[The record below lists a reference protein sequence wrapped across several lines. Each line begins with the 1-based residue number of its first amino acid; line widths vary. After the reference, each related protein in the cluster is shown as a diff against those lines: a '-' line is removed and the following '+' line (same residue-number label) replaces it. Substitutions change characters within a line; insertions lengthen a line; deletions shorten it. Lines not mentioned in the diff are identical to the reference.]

1 MTTLL
6 KTLDQIEPP
15 LVSALSTISRAGP
28 IEANNHFKSV
38 CDPIA
43 DTVTNLIDD
52 GMQKRDPLAGQLR
65 KDFDDRWKDTGVTFH
80 DFQGQIATVRALYLL
95 AKEIALIRKIICGL
109 GKIGDT
115 DSSVNG
121 AYLRPTSL
129 KHDVGTATA
138 PSWIPSMAQTW
149 ACDILNIPSNDIDV
163 KKLVTSFRSLNV
175 QAAVRNNSRQR
186 EEVRLGFFA
195 TKKIDHPSL
204 PPRVETEQIAG
215 QSVQINKS
223 GAGIVEQ
230 RIEFLGWEN
239 WRNVSEI
246 LSQLLSSHSQEC
258 LSLGD
263 LHANIPLKR
272 A

>member
-1 MTTLL
+1 MITFI
-6 KTLDQIEPP
+6 KALDQIELP

-28 IEANNHFKSV
+28 IEANNLFKSV

-43 DTVTNLIDD
+43 DTVRNLIDD
-52 GMQKRDPLAGQLR
+52 DMQERDPLAGQLR
-65 KDFDDRWKDTGVTFH
+65 KDFDDCWRDIGVTFQ
-80 DFQGQIATVRALYLL
+80 DFQGQMAIIRVLYLL
-95 AKEIALIRKIICGL
+95 AKEIALIRKICGL

-129 KHDVGTATA
+129 KHDIGTATA
-138 PSWIPSMAQTW
+138 PLWILSMAMTW
-149 ACDILNIPSNDIDV
+149 ARDFLNIPSNDIDMQT
-163 KKLVTSFRSLNV
+163 LANSFRSLNV
-175 QAAVRNNSRQR
+175 QAAVRNDSRQK
-186 EEVRLGFFA
+186 EEVHLGFFA

-204 PPRVETEQIAG
+204 PARTATEQIAG
-215 QSVQINKS
+215 QRVQINKS
-223 GAGIVEQ
+223 GTGIVEQ
-230 RIEFLGWEN
+230 RIELLGWEN
-239 WRNVSEI
+239 RRNVSAI
-246 LSQLLSSHSQEC
+246 LSQLLSNHSQEC